1 MADFRN
7 VPSSFFMFCTD
18 DFANKLSIPLAFG
31 NQYKKFL
38 RQPYLELKTES
49 GRSWMV
55 KAKKMNK
62 KWFFT
67 DGWSRFTTDNQ
78 LNLINLLTFR
88 ISGESAL
95 DVSIFRND
103 CCKEVPSPPPSAPAD
118 DEGGSA
124 KTWRFVKKLMDHN
137 ISNLRMDIPKT
148 FVTATG
154 IKAKQNIEL
163 ENEQGRRWTVSV
175 TDRNIKVFALTAGWV
190 NFVRGNNFQAGQI
203 LLFEFARNSGNV
215 VKVVVVEN
223 EAGKE
228 LLARARKGGLLK

>member
-18 DFANKLSIPLAFG
+18 DFPNKLSIPLAFG

-55 KAKKMNK
+55 KARKTSK

-67 DGWSRFTTDNQ
+67 DGWSQFATGNQ
-78 LNLINLLTFR
+78 LKLINLLTFR
-88 ISGESAL
+88 IS
-95 DVSIFRND
+95 
-103 CCKEVPSPPPSAPAD
+103 D

-124 KTWRFVKKLMDHN
+124 KTWRFVRKLMDHN
-137 ISNLRMDIPKT
+137 ISNLRM
-148 FVTATG
+148 
-154 IKAKQNIEL
+154 AKQNIEL

-203 LLFEFARNSGNV
+203 LLFEFVRNSGNV

-223 EAGKE
+223 EAGKK

>member
-38 RQPYLELKTES
+38 HQPYLELKTES

-55 KAKKMNK
+55 KARKTSK

-67 DGWSRFTTDNQ
+67 DGWSRFATDNQ
-78 LNLINLLTFR
+78 LKLINLLTFR
-88 ISGESAL
+88 IS
-95 DVSIFRND
+95 
-103 CCKEVPSPPPSAPAD
+103 D
-118 DEGGSA
+118 DEGGTA
-124 KTWRFVKKLMDHN
+124 KTWRFVRKLMDHN

-203 LLFEFARNSGNV
+203 LLFESVPNSGNV
-215 VKVVVVEN
+215 VKVMVVEN
-223 EAGKE
+223 EVGKE

>member
-18 DFANKLSIPLAFG
+18 DFLTRLSIPLAFG

-38 RQPYLELKTES
+38 RQSYLELKTES

-55 KAKKMNK
+55 KVRKTSG

-67 DGWSRFTTDNQ
+67 DGWSQFATDNQ
-78 LNLINLLTFR
+78 LALINLLTFR
-88 ISGESAL
+88 IS
-95 DVSIFRND
+95 
-103 CCKEVPSPPPSAPAD
+103 D
-118 DEGGSA
+118 DEDGSA
-124 KTWRFVKKLMDHN
+124 KTWRFVKELKDHN
-137 ISNLRMDIPKT
+137 IWNLRMDIPKS

-175 TDRNIKVFALTAGWV
+175 TDRNIKVFALTGGWV
-190 NFVRGNNFQAGQI
+190 EFLRGNNFQAGQI
-203 LLFEFARNSGNV
+203 LLFEFVPNSTNV

-223 EAGKE
+223 KAGKE
-228 LLARARKGGLLK
+228 LLARAVKGGFLRS